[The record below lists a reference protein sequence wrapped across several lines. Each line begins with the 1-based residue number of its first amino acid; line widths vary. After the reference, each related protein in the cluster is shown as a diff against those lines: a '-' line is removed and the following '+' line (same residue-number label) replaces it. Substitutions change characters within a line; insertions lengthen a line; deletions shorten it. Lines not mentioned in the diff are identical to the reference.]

1 MTSALAPLAD
11 ALPDGVLH
19 AELPTPFPVGPVN
32 CWLLPGTTVTL
43 VDPGMLW
50 DDSVARVEGLLA
62 EAGLQIGD
70 VERIVVTHGHPDHY
84 GLAGRI
90 ARDSGARILCGA
102 AERPKLL
109 SSFDRPGYQELLAD
123 LGIPDEIRA
132 AWPELYTGMRE
143 LIDVPDHDVIDDVH
157 DADVLDLG
165 GRRLAA
171 HVTPGHATGHL
182 SLFEA
187 DTGVLLSGDHLLPR
201 ITPNPILEPD
211 AETGGRRR
219 SLVEY
224 LESLDR
230 FVALDP
236 SIVLPGHGP
245 AFHDVGTLVASMRGH
260 HDRRADR
267 VLDLV
272 RELGEPT
279 PYDLATA
286 LFPNLEGFGVML
298 GVSEAVGH
306 LDLLVDDGAVVVEG
320 DDTAGARRYRA
331 S

>member
-1 MTSALAPLAD
+1 MSDALAPLAD

-32 CWLLPGTTVTL
+32 CWLLPEGAVTL
-43 VDPGMLW
+43 VDPGMVW
-50 DDSVARVEGLLA
+50 ADSVERVERLLA
-62 EAGLQIGD
+62 EAGLRLGD

-84 GLAGRI
+84 GLAGKV

-109 SSFDRPGYQELLAD
+109 SSYDRPRFQDLLAA
-123 LGIPDEIRA
+123 LGIPDEVRES
-132 AWPELYTGMRE
+132 WPELYAGMRE
-143 LIDVPDHDVIDDVH
+143 LIDSPDEAVLDDV
-157 DADVLDLG
+157 DDGELLTLG
-165 GRRLAA
+165 DRILTA

-187 DTGVLLSGDHLLPR
+187 ETGMLLSGDHLLPR
-201 ITPNPILEPD
+201 ITPNPVLEPD
-211 AETGGRRR
+211 ADTGERRR

-224 LESLDR
+224 LDSLDR

-236 SIVLPGHGP
+236 SVVLPGHGP
-245 AFHDVGTLVASMRGH
+245 AFHDVGALVASMRIH
-260 HDRRADR
+260 HERRAER

-286 LFPNLEGFGVML
+286 MFPNLEGFGVML
-298 GVSEAVGH
+298 GVSEAIGH
-306 LDLLVDDGAVVVEG
+306 LDLLVDGGVVVEG
-320 DDTAGARRYRA
+320 DDTGTARRYCA
-331 S
+331 A

>member
-1 MTSALAPLAD
+1 MTDALAPLAES
-11 ALPDGVLH
+11 LPDGVLH

-32 CWLLPGTTVTL
+32 CWLLPDSTVTL
-43 VDPGMLW
+43 VDPGMVW
-50 DDSVARVEGLLA
+50 DDSLDRVGRLLA
-62 EAGLQIGD
+62 EAGLRLGD

-109 SSFDRPGYQELLAD
+109 SSYDRPGYQELLAA
-123 LGIPDEIRA
+123 LGIPDEVRE
-132 AWPELYTGMRE
+132 AWPELYAGMRVM
-143 LIDVPDHDVIDDVH
+143 IDSPDDDTIDDVH
-157 DADVLDLG
+157 DGDLLDLG
-165 GRRLAA
+165 GRRFAA

-182 SLFEA
+182 SLYDGESG
-187 DTGVLLSGDHLLPR
+187 TLLSGDHLLPR
-201 ITPNPILEPD
+201 ITPNPVLEPD

-236 SIVLPGHGP
+236 AIVLPGHGP
-245 AFHDVGTLVASMRGH
+245 AFHDVGALVSSMRGH

-279 PYDLATA
+279 PYDLAIA
-286 LFPNLEGFGVML
+286 MFPNLEGFGVML

-306 LDLLVDDGAVVVEG
+306 LDLLVDDGTVVEG
-320 DDTAGARRYRA
+320 DDTTGARRYRA
-331 S
+331 A

>member
-1 MTSALAPLAD
+1 MTDALAPLAES
-11 ALPDGVLH
+11 LPDGVLH

-32 CWLLPGTTVTL
+32 CWLLPDGPVTL
-43 VDPGMLW
+43 VDPGMVW
-50 DDSVARVEGLLA
+50 DDSLDRVERLLA
-62 EAGLQIGD
+62 EAGLRLGD

-109 SSFDRPGYQELLAD
+109 SSYDRPGYQELLAA
-123 LGIPDEIRA
+123 LGIPDEVRE
-132 AWPELYTGMRE
+132 AWPELYAGMRVM
-143 LIDVPDHDVIDDVH
+143 IDSPDDEVIDDVH
-157 DADVLDLG
+157 DGDVLDLG
-165 GRRLAA
+165 GRRFAA

-182 SLFEA
+182 SLHDAES
-187 DTGVLLSGDHLLPR
+187 GVLLSGDHLLPR
-201 ITPNPILEPD
+201 ITPNPVLEPD

-236 SIVLPGHGP
+236 AIVLPGHGP
-245 AFHDVGTLVASMRGH
+245 AFHDVGALVASMRGH

-279 PYDLATA
+279 PYDLAIA
-286 LFPNLEGFGVML
+286 MFPNLEGFGVML

-306 LDLLVDDGAVVVEG
+306 LDLLVDDGAVVEG
-320 DDTAGARRYRA
+320 DDTTGARRYRA
-331 S
+331 A